1 MPIVRTADVDDDGT
15 GTTGT
20 IRNNAWKTAIYV
32 AIDDALGKTT
42 TLVDGA
48 SVTLDVTTGTVFR
61 LAAAGNRTILAPSG
75 TILNGQ
81 RILIQHF
88 ASGGARTLALTTGAA
103 GFRFGT
109 TFASLSATSSGLT
122 DYIDAVY
129 NNTDNR
135 WDVINVTKG
144 F

>member
-1 MPIVRTADVDDDGT
+1 MPITRTADIDDDGS
-15 GTTGT
+15 GNTGT
-20 IRNNAWKTAIYV
+20 IRNNAWKTAIYA

-81 RILIQHF
+81 RITIQHL
-88 ASGGARTLALTTGAA
+88 ASGGARTLSLTTGAA

-109 TFASLSATSSGLT
+109 TLASLSATSSGLT

-135 WDVINVTKG
+135 WDIVNVAKG